1 MQQYYWGFNDKIQF
15 GRYKGYSILQIIT
28 MNPKYLKGLHVKGII
43 TLHPVVVE
51 FLKNYLN
58 ESPANKIV
66 AAYTSES
73 RDALSDRKA

>member
-1 MQQYYWGFNDKIQF
+1 MQQYYWGFNDKVQF
-15 GRYKGYSILQIIT
+15 GKYNGYSILQIIT
-28 MNPKYLKGLHVKGII
+28 MNPKYLKGLHCKGII

-51 FLKNYLN
+51 FLKSYLN

-66 AAYTSES
+66 AADTSES